1 MIVTTFPD
9 HEWKAVVQELS
20 LLKEEVD
27 RLREEMG
34 DMKIHFKQV
43 GNHLGF
49 IFVCGHWQKTKEW
62 GDKGLATYI

>member
-1 MIVTTFPD
+1 VLSD

-34 DMKIHFKQV
+34 DMKLHFKQV
-43 GNHLGF
+43 IECFFDGRRTRVLLISF
-49 IFVCGHWQKTKEW
+49 IFP
-62 GDKGLATYI
+62 